1 MHDHGQSW
9 DWVIDGDPSGMIG
22 LCARATARNAEPDPI
37 FPAIAR
43 WKEALAFLNGEFDNE
58 IAEQAALD
66 KEHEAMKAVLRVV
79 PTTLQGIR
87 AKIDLVVNTDFESS
101 HLVNHLRH
109 ACTDEPLNAFLETLY
124 DGARL
129 TAGEA

>member
-1 MHDHGQSW
+1 MHDHGQS

-109 ACTDEPLNAFLETLY
+109 ACTDEPRTPFLRHSTT
-124 DGARL
+124 AR
-129 TAGEA
+129 G